1 MDIRVRVHFALFFG
15 KLGSFWVLQYRQ
27 HLAEVYS
34 THQKWMKFAFIVTCS
49 IFLQSYWV
57 LNNVMR
63 HIIDRICMQLG
74 IHLPLSPGQVD
85 SSSPARCCAQNT
97 SFTNP
102 SGRAFSIF
110 FSRLNRTSLS
120 GSTKY
125 EKSCYKNFIGEPLC
139 NLLFY
144 NWW

>member
-1 MDIRVRVHFALFFG
+1 MHPNTVSKYEIQILHIKNEWNLPSLSIWLYFSSIILSFG
-15 KLGSFWVLQYRQ
+15 QCDEAHNWFNL
-27 HLAEVYS
+27 
-34 THQKWMKFAFIVTCS
+34 
-49 IFLQSYWV
+49 
-57 LNNVMR
+57 
-63 HIIDRICMQLG
+63 QLG

-125 EKSCYKNFIGEPLC
+125 EKSCYKNFIWEPLC